1 MPDRPVPPDAIQR
14 GPIGRR
20 RYVTVLFSDVS
31 NSSQHAE
38 ALEAEAYA
46 GLLEQFR
53 HYARSII
60 PRHGGSIARIQGD
73 GVLALFGH
81 EQPREDDGRRA
92 A

>member
-53 HYARSII
+53 HYGAFGREINRYATPRGSAHQAARDMVVSRCQATS
-60 PRHGGSIARIQGD
+60 PRIT
-73 GVLALFGH
+73 
-81 EQPREDDGRRA
+81 
-92 A
+92 